1 MMNNSNNT
9 GGIIFVS
16 DWDAYFGDKEIHPD
30 KIFNDFK
37 REAVRKEILKDSDYE
52 TAEQKENKKK
62 LAEKFKFQ
70 DIRDNILNSNLP
82 IGIEEITSIMVAKNE
97 EELNTILENMGHRL
111 TDEAREQSE
120 LGKGLST
127 RHKADD
133 YKYSVTIDG
142 KLPDMTLGV
151 KETENKIDYSEI
163 NLDILDIMA
172 ERFTA
177 NKEKYPKG
185 NMKKYIDKENLEW
198 ALFRHIKKMI
208 SPIEND
214 PETYEEHLAAVLC
227 NASMILDQLKLTK

>member
-1 MMNNSNNT
+1 MMNSSNNT
-9 GGIIFVS
+9 GGIIFIS
-16 DWDAYFGDKEIHPD
+16 DWDAYFPEKTID
-30 KIFNDFK
+30 
-37 REAVRKEILKDSDYE
+37 ILRNS
-52 TAEQKENKKK
+52 
-62 LAEKFKFQ
+62 L
-70 DIRDNILNSNLP
+70 LNSNFSLNL
-82 IGIEEITSIMVAKNE
+82 EEVTKIMSCDDE
-97 EELNTILENMGHRL
+97 EDLKSMLRIKIDNCMGHRL

-120 LGKGLST
+120 LGN

-151 KETENKIDYSEI
+151 KETENKVDYSEI
-163 NLDILDIMA
+163 NLGILDIMA

-214 PETYEEHLAAVLC
+214 PENYEEHLAAVLC
-227 NASMILDQLKLTK
+227 NASMILDQLKLK